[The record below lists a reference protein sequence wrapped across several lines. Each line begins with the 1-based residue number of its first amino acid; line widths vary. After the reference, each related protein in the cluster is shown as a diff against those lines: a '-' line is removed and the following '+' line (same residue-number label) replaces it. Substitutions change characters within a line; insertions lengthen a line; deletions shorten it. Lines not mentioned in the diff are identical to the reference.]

1 MSNLMD
7 LDGIGRVR
15 PGRARRRARRGSRA
29 RRRELR
35 AARHASGYE
44 LVFVGLGTAT
54 SLAAAASV
62 TYTVR
67 AQKDQIP
74 VAFFADQ
81 TADDCTIEAWTISG
95 QNVLRGAG
103 GASIRSFHPKNTQR
117 PAFAWPKWS
126 GGSDM
131 VVTIKNNHGATARV
145 VSGGVL
151 VLRKKEGV

>member
-1 MSNLMD
+1 MMD

-15 PGRARRRARRGSRA
+15 PGRARRKARRGTRA

-35 AARHASGYE
+35 AQRSAAGME
-44 LVFVGLGTAT
+44 LVMVGLGTAT
-54 SLAAAASV
+54 SLAAGASV

-74 VAFFADQ
+74 CALFADQ
-81 TADDCTIEAWTISG
+81 TADDCTIEAWTVSG

-103 GASIRSFHPKNTQR
+103 GASLRSFHPKNTQR
-117 PAFAWPKWS
+117 PAFAWPRWA

-131 VVTIKNNHGATARV
+131 VITIKNNHAATARV

-151 VLRKKEGV
+151 VLRRKEGSV